1 MGFLEGD
8 DDEMQVRRQDVCL
21 QSMPV
26 KGRKIGRTPDVGPA
40 LAGPTQKNAVES
52 TLPTGIVLG

>member
-1 MGFLEGD
+1 M
-8 DDEMQVRRQDVCL
+8 

-52 TLPTGIVLG
+52 ALPTGIVLG